1 MARLVAAHDGYSREN
16 LSTPYFA
23 VTMKLS
29 IVIVNYNV
37 KAFLQQALESIL
49 KSTKTIETEIFV
61 VDNHSVDGSLEML
74 KKQFPSIHLIANS
87 ENLGFSKANNQ
98 AIREA
103 TGEYI
108 WLLNP
113 DTLVQEDT
121 PAKLIQAMETDKSIG
136 MLGCKIL
143 NADGS
148 LQLACRRS
156 FPTPWVAFTKLLGLA
171 NLFPKS
177 KWFGRYNLTHLDP
190 DLSYEVEAISGS
202 CMFIRGSALKE
213 VGLLDETFFMYGEDL
228 DWCYRF
234 GKSEW
239 KVFYTPETSIVHYK
253 GESSKV
259 AAWDTLTHF
268 YKAMDIFARKHFK
281 GSRRFPLHWILRG
294 GIFLRY
300 LLSILTRIG
309 KNSAAFVLDLAG
321 LLVLTLIAIYFK
333 FRTLEVLDQYFVV
346 LPVYLG
352 TWLAVTSSLG
362 LYRTY
367 RYSVSRSIIAATLG
381 FLINVTL
388 TYFFKDYAFSRI
400 VMLIS
405 YLGALFWISGWRIVA
420 SSRRTENYELG
431 TQRTLVIGDFE
442 SANDIFSKLMTN
454 LGLGYTPVGIVA
466 TDSEARID
474 DRIVG
479 RVEDLL
485 ALVDFHKIDDVIF
498 TSDNIELKQLFNYLP
513 VLSQRGVKI
522 KLVPGNLSFIIGKS
536 GVENLQTVQFVDMDF
551 KYYHAGSRL
560 VKRIED
566 ILIAPLLFIFVRPFQ
581 NYVVRRRG
589 MILHKTTILDKNYN
603 TYRSS
608 NDSENFWSNL
618 SLLPQVIRGKL
629 SLVGSPLDL
638 RDKGWDIKRGIFSLE
653 SVRGGSQ
660 LSEEERYSLLN
671 YYLHNHS
678 GLLDLEIIIKAFL
691 GK

>member
-1 MARLVAAHDGYSREN
+1 
-16 LSTPYFA
+16 
-23 VTMKLS
+23 MKLS
-29 IVIVNYNV
+29 IIIVNYNV
-37 KAFLQQALESIL
+37 KAFLQQALASIYR
-49 KSTKTIETEIFV
+49 STKIIETEIFV

-74 KKQFPSIHLIANS
+74 RQQFPAINVIANS

-98 AIREA
+98 AIKEA
-103 TGEYI
+103 SGDYI

-121 PAKLIQAMETDKSIG
+121 PAKLIQVMESDENIG
-136 MLGCKIL
+136 LLGCKIL
-143 NADGS
+143 NDDGS

-156 FPTPWVAFTKLLGLA
+156 FPTPWVAFTKMMGLA
-171 NLFPKS
+171 KMFPKS

-190 DLSYEVEAISGS
+190 DMAYEVEAISGS
-202 CMFIRGSALKE
+202 CMFIRRAALE
-213 VGLLDETFFMYGEDL
+213 QVGTLDETFFMYGEDL

-234 GKSEW
+234 GKSNW
-239 KVFYTPETSIVHYK
+239 KVYYTPETSIVHYK

-259 AAWDTLTHF
+259 AAWDTMTHF

-281 GSRRFPLHWILRG
+281 GSSRFPLHWILRG
-294 GIFLRY
+294 GILLRY
-300 LLSILTRIG
+300 IISILSKVGR
-309 KNSAAFVLDLAG
+309 NSAAYVFDLVG
-321 LLVLTLIAIYFK
+321 LLVLTLAAIYFK
-333 FRTLEVLDQYFVV
+333 FRTFDVLNQYFIV
-346 LPVYLG
+346 LPVYLVS
-352 TWLAVTSSLG
+352 WLAVISSLG

-367 RYSVSRSIIAATLG
+367 KYSVSRSIIAATLG

-405 YLGALFWISGWRIVA
+405 YFGALFWISGWRIVA
-420 SSRRTENYELG
+420 ASRRTENFELG
-431 TQRTLVIGDFE
+431 TQRTLVIGDFK
-442 SANDIFSKLMTN
+442 SASDIFSKLMTN
-454 LGLGYTPVGIVA
+454 LGLGYTPVGIIP
-466 TDSEARID
+466 TDAGERND
-474 DRIVG
+474 ERIVG

-513 VLSQRGVKI
+513 TLSQKGVKI

-536 GVENLQTVQFVDMDF
+536 AVENLQSVQFMDMDF
-551 KYYHAGSRL
+551 KYFHTGSRV
-560 VKRIED
+560 VKRFED
-566 ILIAPLLFIFVRPFQ
+566 MLIAPLLIIFFRPFQ
-581 NYVVRRRG
+581 NIVVRSRSMKAQQIKVLG
-589 MILHKTTILDKNYN
+589 KDYN
-603 TYRSS
+603 TYLS
-608 NDSENFWSNL
+608 NNGRENFWSNL

-638 RDKGWDIKRGIFSLE
+638 PDKGWDIKRGIFSLE

-660 LSEEERYSLLN
+660 LSEDERYSLLN

>member
-1 MARLVAAHDGYSREN
+1 
-16 LSTPYFA
+16 
-23 VTMKLS
+23 MKLS
-29 IVIVNYNV
+29 IIIVNYNV
-37 KAFLQQALESIL
+37 KAFLQQALASIY
-49 KSTKTIETEIFV
+49 KSTQVIETEIFV

-74 KKQFPSIHLIANS
+74 RQQFPSINVIANS

-98 AIREA
+98 AIKA
-103 TGEYI
+103 ASGDYI

-121 PAKLIQAMETDKSIG
+121 PAKLIQVMESDENIG
-136 MLGCKIL
+136 LLGCKIL
-143 NADGS
+143 NDDGS

-156 FPTPWVAFTKLLGLA
+156 FPTPWVAFTKMLGLA
-171 NLFPKS
+171 KMFPKS
-177 KWFGRYNLTHLDP
+177 NWFGRYNLTHLNP
-190 DLSYEVEAISGS
+190 DMAYEVEAISGS
-202 CMFIRGSALKE
+202 CMFIRRAALEE
-213 VGLLDETFFMYGEDL
+213 VGTLDETFFMYGEDL

-234 GKSEW
+234 GKSNW
-239 KVFYTPETSIVHYK
+239 KVYYTPETSIVHYK

-259 AAWDTLTHF
+259 AAWDTMTHF

-281 GSRRFPLHWILRG
+281 GSSRFPLHWILRG
-294 GIFLRY
+294 GILLRY
-300 LLSILTRIG
+300 IISILSKVGR
-309 KNSAAFVLDLAG
+309 NSAAYVLDLVG
-321 LLVLTLIAIYFK
+321 LFVLTLAAIYFK
-333 FRTLEVLDQYFVV
+333 FRTFEVLSQYVIV
-346 LPVYLG
+346 LPVYLVS
-352 TWLAVTSSLG
+352 WLAVISSLG

-367 RYSVSRSIIAATLG
+367 KYSVSRSIIAATLG

-405 YLGALFWISGWRIVA
+405 YFGALFWISGWRIFA
-420 SSRRTENYELG
+420 SSRRTENFELG
-431 TQRTLVIGDFE
+431 TQRTLVIGDFK
-442 SANDIFSKLMTN
+442 SASDIFSKLMTN
-454 LGLGYTPVGIVA
+454 LGLGYTPVGIVP
-466 TDSEARID
+466 TDAGVRNDE
-474 DRIVG
+474 RIVG

-513 VLSQRGVKI
+513 TLSQRGVKI

-536 GVENLQTVQFVDMDF
+536 AVENLQSVQFMDMDF
-551 KYYHAGSRL
+551 KYFHTGSRV
-560 VKRIED
+560 VKRFED
-566 ILIAPLLFIFVRPFQ
+566 MLIAPLLIIFFRPFQ
-581 NYVVRRRG
+581 HIVVRSRR
-589 MILHKTTILDKNYN
+589 MIVQQTKVLGKEYN
-603 TYRSS
+603 TYLGNNGR
-608 NDSENFWSNL
+608 ENFWSNL

-638 RDKGWDIKRGIFSLE
+638 PDKGWDIKRGIFSLE

-660 LSEEERYSLLN
+660 LSEDERYSLLN

-678 GLLDLEIIIKAFL
+678 ALLDLEIIIKAFL

>member
-1 MARLVAAHDGYSREN
+1 
-16 LSTPYFA
+16 
-23 VTMKLS
+23 MKLS
-29 IVIVNYNV
+29 IIIVNYNV
-37 KAFLQQALESIL
+37 KAFLQQALASIY
-49 KSTKTIETEIFV
+49 KSTQVIETEIFV

-74 KKQFPSIHLIANS
+74 RQQFPSINVIANS

-98 AIREA
+98 AIKA
-103 TGEYI
+103 ASGDYI

-121 PAKLIQAMETDKSIG
+121 PAKLIQVMESDENIG
-136 MLGCKIL
+136 LLGCKIL
-143 NADGS
+143 NDDGS

-156 FPTPWVAFTKLLGLA
+156 FPTPWVAFTKMLGLA
-171 NLFPKS
+171 KMFPKS
-177 KWFGRYNLTHLDP
+177 NWFGRYNLTHLNP
-190 DLSYEVEAISGS
+190 DMAYEVEAISGS
-202 CMFIRGSALKE
+202 CMFIRRAALEE
-213 VGLLDETFFMYGEDL
+213 VGTLDETFFMYGEDL

-234 GKSEW
+234 GKSNW
-239 KVFYTPETSIVHYK
+239 KVYYTPETSIVHYK

-259 AAWDTLTHF
+259 AAWDTMTHF

-281 GSRRFPLHWILRG
+281 GSSRFPLHWILRG
-294 GIFLRY
+294 GILLRY
-300 LLSILTRIG
+300 IISILSKVGR
-309 KNSAAFVLDLAG
+309 NSAAYVLDLVG
-321 LLVLTLIAIYFK
+321 LFVLTLAAIYFK
-333 FRTLEVLDQYFVV
+333 FRTFEVLSQYVIV
-346 LPVYLG
+346 LTVYLVS
-352 TWLAVTSSLG
+352 WLAVISSLG

-367 RYSVSRSIIAATLG
+367 KYSVSRSIIAATLG

-405 YLGALFWISGWRIVA
+405 YFGALFWISGWRIFA
-420 SSRRTENYELG
+420 SSRRTENFELG
-431 TQRTLVIGDFE
+431 TQRTLVIGDFK
-442 SANDIFSKLMTN
+442 SASDIFSKLMTN
-454 LGLGYTPVGIVA
+454 LGLGYTPVGIVP
-466 TDSEARID
+466 TDAGVRNDE
-474 DRIVG
+474 RIVG

-513 VLSQRGVKI
+513 TLSQRGVKI

-536 GVENLQTVQFVDMDF
+536 AVENLQSVQFMDMDF
-551 KYYHAGSRL
+551 KYFHTGSRV
-560 VKRIED
+560 VKRFED
-566 ILIAPLLFIFVRPFQ
+566 MLIAPLLIIFFRPFQ
-581 NYVVRRRG
+581 HIVVRSRR
-589 MILHKTTILDKNYN
+589 MIVQQTKVLGKEYN
-603 TYRSS
+603 TYLGNNGR
-608 NDSENFWSNL
+608 ENFWSNL

-638 RDKGWDIKRGIFSLE
+638 PDKGWDIKRGIFSLE

-660 LSEEERYSLLN
+660 LSEDERYSLLN

-678 GLLDLEIIIKAFL
+678 ALLDLEIIIKAFL

>member
-1 MARLVAAHDGYSREN
+1 
-16 LSTPYFA
+16 
-23 VTMKLS
+23 MKLS

-37 KAFLQQALESIL
+37 KAFLQQALESIQ
-49 KSTKTIETEIFV
+49 KSTKSIETEIYV

-74 KKQFPSIHLIANS
+74 RHQFPSVIVIANS

-98 AIREA
+98 AIKE
-103 TGEYI
+103 TSGEYI

-121 PAKLIQAMETDKSIG
+121 PSKLIQVMETDVNIG
-136 MLGCKIL
+136 LLGCKIL
-143 NADGS
+143 NDDGS

-190 DLSYEVEAISGS
+190 DLAYEVEAISGS
-202 CMFIRGSALKE
+202 CMFIRRTALE
-213 VGLLDETFFMYGEDL
+213 QVGLLDEAFFMYGEDL

-234 GKSEW
+234 GKSSW
-239 KVFYTPETSIVHYK
+239 KVYYTPATSIVHYK

-259 AAWDTLTHF
+259 AAWDTMTHF
-268 YKAMDIFARKHFK
+268 YKAMDIFARKHFR

-294 GIFLRY
+294 GIVLRY
-300 LLSILTRIG
+300 ILSILTKLG
-309 KNSAAFVLDLAG
+309 KNSAAYILDLVG
-321 LLVLTLIAIYFK
+321 LLILTLMAIYFK
-333 FRTLEVLDQYFVV
+333 FRTLDVLDQYVVV
-346 LPVYLG
+346 LPVYLAS
-352 TWLAVTSSLG
+352 WLAVISSLG

-367 RYSVSRSIIAATLG
+367 KYSVSRSIIAATLG

-405 YLGALFWISGWRIVA
+405 YVGALFWISGWRIIA
-420 SSRRTENYELG
+420 SSRRTENFELG
-431 TQRTLVIGDFE
+431 TQRTLVIGDFDR
-442 SANDIFSKLMTN
+442 ANDIFSKLMTN

-466 TDSEARID
+466 TDTEARTD

-479 RVEDLL
+479 RVDDLL

-513 VLSQRGVKI
+513 VLSQKGVKI
-522 KLVPGNLSFIIGKS
+522 KLVPGNLSFIVGKS
-536 GVENLQTVQFVDMDF
+536 AVENLQSVQFVDMDF
-551 KYYHAGSRL
+551 KYYHTGSRL
-560 VKRIED
+560 VKRLED
-566 ILIAPLLFIFVRPFQ
+566 LLIAPFLILFVRPFQ
-581 NYVVRRRG
+581 KIIVRSQSMQAQQTNLLGRG
-589 MILHKTTILDKNYN
+589 YT
-603 TYRSS
+603 TYRSRS
-608 NDSENFWSNL
+608 GRENFWSNL

-638 RDKGWDIKRGIFSLE
+638 IDKGWDIKRGIFSLE

-660 LSEEERYSLLN
+660 LSEEERYALLN

-678 GLLDLEIIIKAFL
+678 ALLDLEIIIKAFL